1 MDAMSSHP
9 DHTRAVAAL
18 RFRALGDETRL
29 RILEYLASGERSV
42 SDVMARLDLGQSLI
56 SHHLRILRE
65 SGLVIDRREGR
76 WIHYSIAEPALAA
89 CRLALYEME
98 PLRSEAA
105 TSARRTLA
113 GRHSAPIRTR
123 CGRGVCPAGQI
134 RPRVRSASHRSRYA
148 SIDID

>member
-1 MDAMSSHP
+1 VSSHP

-29 RILEYLASGERSV
+29 RIIEQLASGERSV
-42 SDVMARLDLGQSLI
+42 SDLMARLDLGQSLM

-65 SGLVIDRREGR
+65 SGLLTDRRDGR

-98 PLRSEAA
+98 PLR
-105 TSARRTLA
+105 
-113 GRHSAPIRTR
+113 TR
-123 CGRGVCPAGQI
+123 
-134 RPRVRSASHRSRYA
+134 
-148 SIDID
+148 